1 MREFIENRTI
11 PITIGSRTHV
21 IHIPLANDREARL
34 LERYLEEV
42 EAFDDVWDQI
52 ILEEELDAY
61 WMQRN
66 FEWYFSSQSDGG

>member
-1 MREFIENRTI
+1 MREFFDNRTVTLI
-11 PITIGSRTHV
+11 LGSRTYV

-42 EAFDDVWDQI
+42 ESFDDVWTQI
-52 ILEEELDAY
+52 VLEEELDNY

-66 FEWYFSSQSDGG
+66 FEWYFSSQSNGD